1 MWQWYFCSTIFVM
14 AFNNIEL
21 SILRSKDSSFLNI
34 TAGATED
41 VTSLTQSWW
50 NCFLFGLDEKKC
62 VLSVHMFRMN
72 CHMVSSLLFRL
83 TIMLDPVKENYFS
96 LNDLRH
102 ATIPFSCFFFY
113 NGDPNSGTL
122 IHTHPLLTSRA
133 IARGLLHLYFFN
145 RKIFY
150 MHLPSYIM

>member
-1 MWQWYFCSTIFVM
+1 MWRWYFCSTIFVM

-72 CHMVSSLLFRL
+72 CHTVSSLLFRL

-102 ATIPFSCFFFY
+102 ATIPFSFLF
-113 NGDPNSGTL
+113 SMVGTQTQAL
-122 IHTHPLLTSRA
+122 SFTHTPLLTSWA

-150 MHLPSYIM
+150 MHLPSYIV